1 MEGGGAKG
9 QPSSNELISA
19 SLRQTQEA
27 LALAPDPRR
36 WMGRY
41 YQFANRLAHLLWLRR
56 MGVEASLVHLLFTDD
71 PHGPTGE
78 TEWRRAIEQMHA
90 ELGLDEARLDHVGVA
105 VLPAL
110 SASDLHAAR

>member
-1 MEGGGAKG
+1 
-9 QPSSNELISA
+9 
-19 SLRQTQEA
+19 
-27 LALAPDPRR
+27 
-36 WMGRY
+36 
-41 YQFANRLAHLLWLRR
+41 
-56 MGVEASLVHLLFTDD
+56 VEAWLVRLLFTDD

-110 SASDLHAAR
+110 SRSELTAAR

>member
-1 MEGGGAKG
+1 
-9 QPSSNELISA
+9 
-19 SLRQTQEA
+19 
-27 LALAPDPRR
+27 
-36 WMGRY
+36 MGRY
-41 YQFANRLAHLLWLRR
+41 YQFANRLAHPLWLRR
-56 MGVEASLVHLLFTDD
+56 MGVEAWLVHLLFTHD
-71 PHGPTGE
+71 PHRPTGE